1 MRRFKVATDNPL
13 KVEAVRR
20 ALRRLGISAR
30 VTPAPP
36 PKTAPQPVGWA
47 QTLALAKRRARACGG
62 IGIEAG
68 LVRLGGVWL
77 NVHVCAVYH
86 RGRFAIG
93 LGPAFEIPRVPRKG
107 DTLADIF
114 GHAKNGAIGVLSG
127 GRVRRLE
134 LLEAAVLMALL
145 RGPFHLRG

>member
-1 MRRFKVATDNPL
+1 M
-13 KVEAVRR
+13 
-20 ALRRLGISAR
+20 
-30 VTPAPP
+30 
-36 PKTAPQPVGWA
+36 GWA
-47 QTLALAKRRARACGG
+47 QTIALAKRRAKSCRG

-77 NVHVCAVYH
+77 NVHVCAVYN

-107 DTLADIF
+107 ETLADVF
-114 GHAKNGAIGVLSG
+114 DHPKNGAVGILSG

-145 RGPFHLRG
+145 SGPFHLRG